1 MGKFGSFRRFS
12 RFEFCEFSNKY
23 RLLCLLTAMKL
34 SSLLESKQPKRWL
47 TEPSEIAAYIE
58 EARLG
63 VESDYQVN
71 KNGTV
76 DFFGE
81 VIFDATLFENLYKDE
96 RFPHF
101 PNTLPLKFG
110 TVDGNFNISRLRLKT
125 LEGCPT
131 DITGTFNAS
140 YNIFPN
146 LKDGPRRVGGDY
158 YVSYNPELKSL
169 DGMAEIVVG
178 GVNLSSTRI
187 SEDDFKYLPKKMKEL
202 RLSSCANIK
211 TLSGLNKYVE
221 EIERALGIS
230 GVDLTGGLLGLLKI
244 KNLIGLQ
251 YGFGSDKPL
260 DKALKIIDNYLPVK
274 TSDDIM
280 DCQDELIDAGL
291 EEYARV

>member
-1 MGKFGSFRRFS
+1 
-12 RFEFCEFSNKY
+12 
-23 RLLCLLTAMKL
+23 MKI
-34 SSLLESKQPKRWL
+34 SSLFESKQPKRWL

-71 KNGTV
+71 KDRTV
-76 DFFGE
+76 DFFGN
-81 VIFDATLFENLYKDE
+81 VTFDMSLFEDIYRNE

-110 TVDGNFNISRLRLKT
+110 TVDGDFCIARLRLKT
-125 LEGCPT
+125 LDGCPT

-140 YNIFPN
+140 YNIFPD
-146 LKDGPRRVGGDY
+146 LKGGPRRVGGDY
-158 YVSYNPELKSL
+158 YASYNPELKSL
-169 DGMAEIVVG
+169 EGMAETVVG
-178 GVNLSSTRI
+178 GMNLSSTRI
-187 SEDDFKYLPKKMKEL
+187 SEEDFKYLPKKMKEL
-202 RLSSCANIK
+202 RLSNCENVK
-211 TLSGLNKYVE
+211 TLSGLHKHVE

-230 GVDLTGGLLGLLKI
+230 GIDLSGGLLGLLKI
-244 KNLIGLQ
+244 KSLIGLQ

-260 DKALKIIDNYLPVK
+260 DKALKIVDNYLPAK
-274 TSDDIM
+274 DTNAIM

>member
-1 MGKFGSFRRFS
+1 
-12 RFEFCEFSNKY
+12 
-23 RLLCLLTAMKL
+23 MKL

-47 TEPSEIAAYIE
+47 TDPSEIAAYIK

-63 VESDYQVN
+63 VESDYQIN
-71 KNGTV
+71 KDGSV
-76 DFFGE
+76 DFFSN
-81 VIFDATLFENLYKDE
+81 VLFEAQHFEDLYKDE
-96 RFPHF
+96 RFPHL

-110 TVDGNFNISRLRLKT
+110 TVDGNFSILHLRLKS
-125 LEGCPT
+125 LDGCPT

-140 YNIFPN
+140 YNIFPD
-146 LKDGPRRVGGDY
+146 LKGGPKRVGGDY
-158 YVSYNPELKSL
+158 YVSYNPELRSL
-169 DGMAEIVVG
+169 EGMAETIVG

-187 SEDDFKYLPKKMKEL
+187 SEDDFKYLPKKLKEL
-202 RLSSCANIK
+202 RLSSCENVK

-244 KNLIGLQ
+244 KKLIGLQ

-260 DKALKIIDNYLPVK
+260 DRALNIVDNYLPVK
-274 TSDDIM
+274 TNDAIM

>member
-47 TEPSEIAAYIE
+47 TDPSEIAAYIE

-81 VIFDATLFENLYKDE
+81 VIFDAELFENLYKDE

-110 TVDGNFNISRLRLKT
+110 TVDGNFNISRLRLKS

-131 DITGTFNAS
+131 DVTGSFNAS

-146 LKDGPRRVGGDY
+146 LKDGPKRVGGDY

-169 DGMAEIVVG
+169 EGMSEIVVG

-187 SEDDFKYLPKKMKEL
+187 SEKDFKYLPKKMKDL
-202 RLSSCANIK
+202 RLSSCENVKNIS
-211 TLSGLNKYVE
+211 TLHKHVQ
-221 EIERALGIS
+221 EIETAISVS

-244 KNLIGLQ
+244 KNLQAIQ
-251 YGFGSDKPL
+251 YGFSSDRPL
-260 DKALKIIDNYLPVK
+260 DKALKIVDNYMPVK
-274 TSDDIM
+274 TDDAIM